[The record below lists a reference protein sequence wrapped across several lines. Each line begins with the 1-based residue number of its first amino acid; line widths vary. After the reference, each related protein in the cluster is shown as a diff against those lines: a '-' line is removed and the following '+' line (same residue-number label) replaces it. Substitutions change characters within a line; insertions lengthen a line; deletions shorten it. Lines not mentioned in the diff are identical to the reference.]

1 VQGGGATE
9 RAVNDALYEVHCT
22 GNLQGTAQ
30 MQLEE
35 LLHLEIVGHS
45 FELDQLPTLRGRV
58 VMI

>member
-1 VQGGGATE
+1 MQGGGATE

-35 LLHLEIVGHS
+35 LLHLEIVGH
-45 FELDQLPTLRGRV
+45 FV
-58 VMI
+58 